1 MANTL
6 APAAINHVMEGSAKS
21 WVDLSGLGS
30 PAIDDSLNA
39 SSVTDVGAGNKR
51 INFASAMSN
60 ANYSLL
66 AGMLT
71 DGNTNGNRGASG
83 HQVQNKTTAL
93 YQYFCFFGSTG
104 SGDGGLTD
112 PTVDGGSVLG
122 DLA

>member
-6 APAAINHVMEGSAKS
+6 APAAINHVMEGSAKC
-21 WVDLSGLGS
+21 WVDLSGGGS

-39 SSVTDVGAGNKR
+39 SSVTDVGGGNRR

-60 ANYSLL
+60 TNYSLL

-83 HQVQNKTTAL
+83 HQVENKTTAL

>member
-39 SSVTDVGAGNKR
+39 SSVTDVGTGNRR

-60 ANYSLL
+60 ANYSVL
-66 AGMLT
+66 AGMIE

-83 HQVQNKTTAL
+83 HQVENKTTAL
-93 YQYFCFFGSTG
+93 YQYFVFFGS
-104 SGDGGLTD
+104 SASSDGGASD
-112 PTVDGGSVLG
+112 VAVDGGSVLG